1 MALVLGAGVYPD
13 GRLSS
18 MLTDRVLTTVV
29 LYQEGKVDK
38 LLMSGDNSLA
48 TYNEP
53 WRMADFAISQGVPEQ
68 DIAFDYAVHWLHPA
82 VIGGDPIDIFSPSYQ
97 GRYQ

>member
-1 MALVLGAGVYPD
+1 VALVLGAGVYPD

-48 TYNEP
+48 TYNE
-53 WRMADFAISQGVPEQ
+53 S
-68 DIAFDYAVHWLHPA
+68 
-82 VIGGDPIDIFSPSYQ
+82 
-97 GRYQ
+97 